1 MKNENKF
8 IQILGDNIK
17 YLFHIGI
24 ISLKNKFDIKD
35 ICRCFT
41 NKSIS
46 KQEIEKLSK
55 VFEELKLQSNK
66 SSKQLPSINLNNL
79 RSLIYLKYND
89 DFTSFNSIELDD
101 ISIIN
106 KIEYILY
113 QEAEDKYQELC
124 NDINN
129 NKKGKKRWNLIY

>member
-1 MKNENKF
+1 MKIENKF

-46 KQEIEKLSK
+46 KQEIAELHK

-66 SSKQLPSINLNNL
+66 SSEQPISIDLNNL
-79 RSLIYLKYND
+79 KGLIYIKYND
-89 DFTSFNSIELDD
+89 DFTSFDSIELDD
-101 ISIIN
+101 ISTIN

-113 QEAEDKYQELC
+113 QEAKETYQELC
-124 NDINN
+124 SDINN
-129 NKKGKKRWNLIY
+129 TNKGEKDGI